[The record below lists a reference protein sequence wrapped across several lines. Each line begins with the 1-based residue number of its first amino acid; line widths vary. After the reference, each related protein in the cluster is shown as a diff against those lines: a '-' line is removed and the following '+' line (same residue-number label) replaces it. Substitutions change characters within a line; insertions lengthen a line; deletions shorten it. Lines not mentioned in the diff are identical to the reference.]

1 MQTVQQVNTPLR
13 TTLQPLSFWETHNS
27 TPQKWKIWRKIYSL
41 WSRTLNILRRFT
53 NFQNKRSNAFVCEHF
68 FFFLSYQP
76 ILGNL
81 THCSLFF
88 PFYTSN
94 PSKAQAQE
102 APMPSKTFYGAVD
115 PTLALKVLKQQAA
128 QTPTLKGAFQTKH
141 PSSTAETKKPARDKL
156 CNGFFG
162 CKNIATFKET
172 SGTLFCR
179 DHKPKNVP
187 LETVQVEKKKSLK
200 KK

>member
-1 MQTVQQVNTPLR
+1 MLSCVNIF
-13 TTLQPLSFWETHNS
+13 LSF
-27 TPQKWKIWRKIYSL
+27 L
-41 WSRTLNILRRFT
+41 
-53 NFQNKRSNAFVCEHF
+53 FQ
-68 FFFLSYQP
+68 QP

-94 PSKAQAQE
+94 PSKAPAQE

-128 QTPTLKGAFQTKH
+128 TAQTPTLKGAFQAKH
-141 PSSTAETKKPARDKL
+141 PSSTETTAETKKPARDKL

-200 KK
+200 KR

>member
-1 MQTVQQVNTPLR
+1 MEDLAKDLLAMEQDTEQHPSPILKLPKQKVQCFRVLT
-13 TTLQPLSFWETHNS
+13 
-27 TPQKWKIWRKIYSL
+27 
-41 WSRTLNILRRFT
+41 
-53 NFQNKRSNAFVCEHF
+53 F
-68 FFFLSYQP
+68 FFPFLLQQP
-76 ILGNL
+76 VLGNFA
-81 THCSLFF
+81 HCSLFF

-128 QTPTLKGAFQTKH
+128 TAQTPTLKGAFQAKN
-141 PSSTAETKKPARDKL
+141 PSSTETTAETKKPARDKL

>member
-1 MQTVQQVNTPLR
+1 MEDLAKDLLAMEQDTQHP
-13 TTLQPLSFWETHNS
+13 S
-27 TPQKWKIWRKIYSL
+27 
-41 WSRTLNILRRFT
+41 
-53 NFQNKRSNAFVCEHF
+53 
-68 FFFLSYQP
+68 P
-76 ILGNL
+76 ILKLSKQKVQCFRVLTFFCPFLLQQAVLGIL

-128 QTPTLKGAFQTKH
+128 TAQTPTLKGAFQAKH
-141 PSSTAETKKPARDKL
+141 PSSTETTAETKKPARDKL

-200 KK
+200 KR